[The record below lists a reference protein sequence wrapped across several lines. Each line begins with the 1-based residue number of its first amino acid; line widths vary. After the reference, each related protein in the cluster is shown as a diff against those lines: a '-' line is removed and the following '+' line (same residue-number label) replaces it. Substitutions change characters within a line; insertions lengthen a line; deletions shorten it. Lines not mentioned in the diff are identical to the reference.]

1 MRFAEPPALLPR
13 PNPERIMIKHELMK
27 KTIDTRGRLCPEP
40 LILTRRAIA
49 EGAAGDEFEVLTDNA
64 TACSNLRTYLTELGI
79 AFEGDGEVIRFRLG
93 ASIPAGVSRPVSNET
108 CAVPEVV
115 AEKGDYCVAVAAD
128 RMGRGDDA
136 LGAILLRAF
145 INALGEAER
154 LPGHI
159 LCYNSGINVALD
171 GSDTAEAL
179 RELEKRGVEVLVCG
193 TCLDFYGATERLAAG
208 KVSNMFRITEV
219 LSKAGHVVYP

>member
-1 MRFAEPPALLPR
+1 
-13 PNPERIMIKHELMK
+13 MK

-49 EGAAGDEFEVLTDNA
+49 QGTAGDEFEVLTDNA
-64 TACSNLRTYLTELGI
+64 TACSNLRTYLTELGV
-79 AFEGDGEVIRFRLG
+79 AFEGDGEVIRFTLG
-93 ASIPAGVSRPVSNET
+93 ATVPGAG
-108 CAVPEVV
+108 AVPAASATVCD
-115 AEKGDYCVAVAAD
+115 APAATAKGDYCVAVAAD

-159 LCYNSGINVALD
+159 LCYNSGINVALE
-171 GSDTAEAL
+171 GSDTVAAL

-193 TCLDFYGATERLAAG
+193 TCLDFYGVKERLAAG
-208 KVSNMFRITEV
+208 RVSNMFRITEV
-219 LSKAGHVVYP
+219 LSQTGHVVYP

>member
-1 MRFAEPPALLPR
+1 
-13 PNPERIMIKHELMK
+13 MK

-49 EGAAGDEFEVLTDNA
+49 QGVAGDEFEVLTDNA

-79 AFEGDGEVIRFRLG
+79 AFEGDGEVIRFTLG
-93 ASIPAGVSRPVSNET
+93 AAASGSGAIPAASTVV
-108 CAVPEVV
+108 CDMPE
-115 AEKGDYCVAVAAD
+115 AAAAKGDYCVAVAAD

-159 LCYNSGINVALD
+159 LCYNSGIHVALE
-171 GSDTAEAL
+171 GSDTAAAL

-193 TCLDFYGATERLAAG
+193 TCLDFYGVKERLAVG

-219 LSKAGHVVYP
+219 LSQTGHVIYP

>member
-1 MRFAEPPALLPR
+1 
-13 PNPERIMIKHELMK
+13 MK

-49 EGAAGDEFEVLTDNA
+49 QGTAGDEFEVLTDNA
-64 TACSNLRTYLTELGI
+64 TACSNLRTYLTELGV
-79 AFEGDGEVIRFRLG
+79 AFEGDGEVIRFTLG
-93 ASIPAGVSRPVSNET
+93 AAVPGSGAIPAASPVVCDAPAAAAKKE
-108 CAVPEVV
+108 
-115 AEKGDYCVAVAAD
+115 DYCVAVAAD
-128 RMGRGDDA
+128 RMGRGDDD
-136 LGAILLRAF
+136 LGRILLRAF

-171 GSDTAEAL
+171 GSDTVAAL
-179 RELEKRGVEVLVCG
+179 RELEARGVEVLVCG

-208 KVSNMFRITEV
+208 RVSNMFRITEV
-219 LSKAGHVVYP
+219 LSRAGHVVYP